1 MTVDDLQHELR
12 LRGYSTKGLKD
23 RLVLRLELRLQ
34 NESNVEQKKSST
46 SSGIRKSTR
55 NK

>member
-1 MTVDDLQHELR
+1 MKVDDLQHELR
-12 LRGYSTKGLKD
+12 LRGYSTKGLKE
-23 RLVLRLELRLQ
+23 RLILRLELRLKT
-34 NESNVEQKKSST
+34 ESNVEQNKSS